1 METRTPLIT
10 ILILNFISSSLE
22 HSWDDVTRQAV
33 NVADQYGGATTIIP
47 LNDLTKTMNVSIDM
61 DLFSINNFDEA
72 SGYIDIS
79 GYLSIK
85 WTEMVYSTLYGSA
98 APDTSALVLASSLWV
113 PSLVLV
119 NSLDDVSVIGDS
131 SSKVRIHFTTGE
143 CLWEQRVIVKAV
155 CTANVLYY
163 PFDKQECVLKFSTWI
178 YTADELLLSPTSSTV
193 GTQFY
198 SNNVEWTLKK
208 TIARS
213 TILKSKSY
221 VEFVFSI
228 ERKST
233 YVMINTLL
241 PLFVL
246 SVLNI
251 FVFLLPAKSRER
263 MGFAVTCF
271 LAYVVFFCTFT
282 STFPKSSSLLSM
294 LSYYTIIM
302 MVFSATTNVVVMIT
316 LRIYHKPE
324 NEPVPNWLKTLC
336 ECLRCIPCESSVSPS
351 KEPELSLVEDIT
363 QQKAVYNVKKIRML
377 SDREDEKPQGQV
389 KWHTIGWVVDILSF
403 IVILVSEIV
412 FSISYLLPIVLNA
425 SYTS

>member
-1 METRTPLIT
+1 METRALLIT
-10 ILILNFISSSLE
+10 ILILNSISSSLE
-22 HSWDDVTRQAV
+22 HTFSDVSQEVV

-47 LNDLTKTMNVSIDM
+47 LNDLTQTMNVSVDM

-79 GYLSIK
+79 GYLSIN
-85 WTEMVYSTLYGSA
+85 WTESVYSPTVGLTT
-98 APDTSALVLASSLWV
+98 PDTSALVLASSLWV

-131 SSKVRIHFTTGE
+131 STKVRIYFKTGE

-155 CTANVLYY
+155 CTADVLYY

-198 SNNVEWTLKK
+198 SDNVEWTLKK
-208 TIARS
+208 TVARS
-213 TILKSKSY
+213 TILNSKSY

-233 YVMINTLL
+233 YFMISLL
-241 PLFVL
+241 IPLIVL
-246 SVLNI
+246 SILNI
-251 FVFLLPAKSRER
+251 FVFILPAESGER
-263 MGFAVTCF
+263 VGFAMTCF
-271 LAYVVFFCTFT
+271 LAFVVFLGTITF
-282 STFPKSSSLLSM
+282 SLPKSSSPLSM
-294 LSYYTIIM
+294 LSYYTGIM
-302 MVFSATTNVVVMIT
+302 MVFSAATNVVVMIT

-324 NEPVPNWLKTLC
+324 NEFVPNWLKMIVN
-336 ECLRCIPCESSVSPS
+336 CLRCIPCKSSVSPS
-351 KEPELSLVEDIT
+351 GNESELSLVEDIS

-377 SDREDEKPQGQV
+377 LERDEQMLHGQV
-389 KWHTIGWVVDILSF
+389 TWNSIGRALDKISF
-403 IVILVSEIV
+403 IAFLAAEIV
-412 FSISYLLPIVLNA
+412 FSVSYLLPIILNA
-425 SYTS
+425 N